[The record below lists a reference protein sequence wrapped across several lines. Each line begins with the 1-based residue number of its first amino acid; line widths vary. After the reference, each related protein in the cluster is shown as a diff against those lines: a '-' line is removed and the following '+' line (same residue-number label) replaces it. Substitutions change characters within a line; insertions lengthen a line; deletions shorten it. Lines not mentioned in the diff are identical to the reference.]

1 MTATSIVLCVW
12 SLHLH
17 GKCLIRLCACV
28 VLCQFHA
35 TCTIHQV
42 VVEVQGETSGRGRE
56 GTEGR
61 GGWSEEEEQ
70 WREQKGGIEGVEGR
84 SK

>member
-12 SLHLH
+12 SPRLH

-28 VLCQFHA
+28 VLCQFPA

-61 GGWSEEEEQ
+61 GGGSEGEEQ
-70 WREQKGGIEGVEGR
+70 GRE
-84 SK
+84 